1 MRHGMLA
8 ADAHAHL
15 FEDARVLH
23 GRAIRF
29 PAATLVRE
37 MDRHGVDLALVIAR
51 PSAQL
56 HRDDLAQLH
65 DRLAA
70 HTQPYRA
77 RLALAA
83 WASPRLGREGVR
95 ELERTVGTLG
105 YRAIK
110 LHPEQ
115 EQFVLDDLA
124 VDRCVEVAAEH
135 GVPVIAHTAL
145 AVHGAEPW
153 RLARLATRH
162 PAVTFVMAHLG
173 ADGGMLQSLAAVEI
187 AADVHNIVV
196 EGSATVTDPAAT
208 YLEPARMLGPERV
221 LYGSNEPIHQ
231 MALSLLKLDL
241 VDLPHDWRELIAGS
255 NLMRILGLPVE
266 SPSLQSQP
274 SGAIV

>member
-8 ADAHAHL
+8 ADAHAHV
-15 FEDARVLH
+15 FGEERVLH
-23 GRAIRF
+23 GRAIHF
-29 PAATLVRE
+29 PAGTLIRE

-56 HRDDLAQLH
+56 GLDDLIQLH

-70 HTQPYRA
+70 ETQPYRA

-83 WASPRLGREGVR
+83 WASPRLGRSGIR
-95 ELERTVGTLG
+95 ELDRTVGTLG
-105 YRAIK
+105 FRAIK

-115 EQFVLDDLA
+115 DQFLLDDLA

-135 GVPVIAHTAL
+135 GVPVVAHTAL

-153 RLARLATRH
+153 RLVRLAARH
-162 PAVTFVMAHLG
+162 PSVTFVMAHLG
-173 ADGGMLQSLAAVEI
+173 ADGGMLQSLSAVEL
-187 AADVHNIVV
+187 AADVDNVMV
-196 EGSATVTDPAAT
+196 EGSATVTDPSAT
-208 YLEPARMLGPERV
+208 YLEPARILGPERV

-241 VDLPHDWRELIAGS
+241 VDLPREWRELVAAR
-255 NLMRILGLPVE
+255 NLLRILGLSDGSA
-266 SPSLQSQP
+266 SPAVQR
-274 SGAIV
+274 SGATV

>member
-1 MRHGMLA
+1 MRNGMLA
-8 ADAHAHL
+8 ADAHAHV
-15 FEDARVLH
+15 FEDERVLH
-23 GRAIRF
+23 GRAIRY
-29 PAATLVRE
+29 PAAILIQE

-51 PSAQL
+51 PSVQL
-56 HRDDLAQLH
+56 HLDELVQLH

-70 HTQPYRA
+70 ETQPYRA

-83 WASPRLGREGVR
+83 WASPRLGRDGVR
-95 ELERTVGTLG
+95 ELDRTVGTLG
-105 YRAIK
+105 FRAIK

-115 EQFVLDDLA
+115 DQFVLDDLS
-124 VDRCVEVAAEH
+124 VDPCVEIAVEH

-153 RLARLATRH
+153 RLVRLATRH

-173 ADGGMLQSLAAVEI
+173 ADGGMLQSLSAVEL
-187 AADVHNIVV
+187 AADVHNIMV
-196 EGSATVTDPAAT
+196 EGSATVTDPSAT

-241 VDLPHDWRELIAGS
+241 VDLPPDWRELLAGR
-255 NLMRILGLPVE
+255 NLTRILGIADPT
-266 SPSLQSQP
+266 PSLESHP
-274 SGAIV
+274 SGAIA

>member
-1 MRHGMLA
+1 MLA
-8 ADAHAHL
+8 ADAHAHV
-15 FEDARVLH
+15 FEDERVLH
-23 GRAIRF
+23 GRAVRY
-29 PAATLVRE
+29 PAATLIRE
-37 MDRHGVDLALVIAR
+37 MDRHGVDFALVIAR
-51 PSAQL
+51 PSLQL
-56 HRDDLAQLH
+56 QHDDLVQLH
-65 DRLAA
+65 DRLEAD
-70 HTQPYRA
+70 TRQYRA

-83 WASPRLGREGVR
+83 WASPRMGRDGVI

-115 EQFVLDDLA
+115 DQFVLDDVS
-124 VDRCVEVAAEH
+124 VDRCVDVAAEY

-145 AVHGAEPW
+145 SVHGAEPW

-241 VDLPHDWRELIAGS
+241 VDVPHDWRALMAGG
-255 NLMRILGLPVE
+255 NLLRILGLPDGT
-266 SPSLQSQP
+266 PSLRPQP